1 MNQKKRFVT
10 PRVVQVAEVNL
21 ETDFLVGKSTEY
33 DTLIYSA
40 GQEYDDT
47 ELGDTQTYDIM
58 YD

>member
-33 DTLIYSA
+33 DTFA
-40 GQEYDDT
+40 FTAAQEYDDT
-47 ELGDTQTYDIM
+47 ELGDTETYDIM

>member
-33 DTLIYSA
+33 DTLIYTA

-47 ELGDTQTYDIM
+47 ELGDTETYDIM